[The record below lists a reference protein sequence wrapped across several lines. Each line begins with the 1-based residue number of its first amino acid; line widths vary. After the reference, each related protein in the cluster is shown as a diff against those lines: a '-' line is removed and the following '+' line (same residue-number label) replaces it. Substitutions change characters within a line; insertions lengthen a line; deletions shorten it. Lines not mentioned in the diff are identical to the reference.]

1 MVIHGLTLYTWGLGF
16 RITFYLFLGKLEA
29 ADLNLAGCYEWC
41 DQKHSGQKKMVGG
54 NPYTEELLQL
64 EQCAPVVA
72 RPTAP
77 QLAVIK
83 TPLKVRSGSRHWLSI
98 QMVNL
103 RDLYCVALQGASE
116 SV

>member
-29 ADLNLAGCYEWC
+29 ADLNLVGFYEWC
-41 DQKHSGQKKMVGG
+41 DQKHSGQKTMVGE

-83 TPLKVRSGSRHWLSI
+83 TPLKVRAW
-98 QMVNL
+98 
-103 RDLYCVALQGASE
+103 E
-116 SV
+116 